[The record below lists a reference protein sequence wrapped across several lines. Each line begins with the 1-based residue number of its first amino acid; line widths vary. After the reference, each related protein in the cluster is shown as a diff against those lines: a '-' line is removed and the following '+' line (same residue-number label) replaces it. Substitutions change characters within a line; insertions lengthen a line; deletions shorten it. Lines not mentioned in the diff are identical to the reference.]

1 MLNADFFHAWSALCV
16 QKASPEY
23 MIFFFL
29 YISFFISEDIY
40 FLVHLALWQIRHTQ
54 GEPKGDEGLSEN

>member
-1 MLNADFFHAWSALCV
+1 MLTFFMPGVLYV
-16 QKASPEY
+16 FKRQVLNTL
-23 MIFFFL
+23 FFFL

-40 FLVHLALWQIRHTQ
+40 ILVHLALWQIRHTQ